1 MPSQPIP
8 LRKNDWRCIDVALS
22 EIPSEGY
29 CDQPYAVVNQ
39 RGEWV
44 VVMTTGRGVEGEPGQ
59 HTVSTISR
67 DRGRTWGPL
76 VDVEPADGPEASWA
90 TCVMIPSGRIF
101 VFYTYNADNLRQVL
115 AEDGQYLK
123 RVDTLGKLVFKF
135 SDDGGHSWSVDR
147 FEVPIRSF
155 AIDRSNVYEGK
166 HQFFWSIAK
175 PILHQGSL
183 YLALS
188 KVGNFGEGFMASGT
202 GAIVVSRNLANEE
215 RPGKFNWETLPD
227 GDAGL
232 PAPEGRVADE
242 HNIVAL
248 SEGSLYCVYRTNQG
262 HNVQAYSRDGG
273 RTWSQP
279 EWGRYRPEGR
289 LIKQPRC
296 LNKVH
301 RFANGKYALF
311 FHNNGGRHYSPHP
324 LGNRNPTWIAGGIE
338 RDGFIHWSEPE
349 ILLYDHDY
357 ARGISYPDW
366 VEDQGEYFFTETQK
380 TRARVH
386 QIPTVFM
393 EMLWAQATRR
403 EVTRTGLLLEVARSP
418 KGAETSIDW
427 PRVGK
432 LSTGDSFALELAV
445 DSARIMADR
454 KLLDTRLA
462 NTTNVGVLAQFAGTG
477 VTISQRREG
486 ALEILLDDGRS
497 PLWWSTEPGA
507 VPVERPFHLVVNV
520 DADSKVLTLV
530 INGQLYDGGD
540 RPFGYARFN
549 PFMYDVNGLSMVQ
562 WGRQIDLGV
571 ALIRVYGRSL
581 FTSEAVGNYRAFA
594 SD

>member
-1 MPSQPIP
+1 MPLP
-8 LRKNDWRCIDVALS
+8 RNDWRCIDVALS

-59 HTVSTISR
+59 HIVSTLSR

-76 VDVEPADGPEASWA
+76 VDVEPPDGPEASWA
-90 TCVMIPSGRIF
+90 TCAMIPSGRIF

-123 RVDTLGKLVFKF
+123 RVDTLGKLVFKY

-155 AIDRSNVYEGK
+155 AIDRGNVYAGK

-175 PILHQGSL
+175 PVLHQGSV
-183 YLALS
+183 YLPLS

-202 GAIVVSRNLANEE
+202 GAIVVSRNLVTEE
-215 RPGKFNWETLPD
+215 SPGKITWETLPD

-232 PAPEGRVADE
+232 SAPEGRVADE
-242 HNIVAL
+242 HNIVPL
-248 SEGSLYCVYRTNQG
+248 SDGSLYCVYRTNQG
-262 HNVQAYSRDGG
+262 NNVQAYSRDGG
-273 RTWSQP
+273 RTWSPP

-311 FHNNGGRHYSPHP
+311 FHNNGGRHYSAHP
-324 LGNRNPTWIAGGIE
+324 LGNRNPTWIACGIE

-349 ILLYDHDY
+349 ILLYDPDY
-357 ARGISYPDW
+357 TRGISYPDW
-366 VEDQGEYFFTETQK
+366 IEDQGEFFFTETQK

-386 QIPTVFM
+386 QIPTGFM

-403 EVTRTGLLLEVARSP
+403 EVALTGLLLEARRP
-418 KGAETSIDW
+418 REVAETSIDW

-432 LSTGDSFALELAV
+432 LSAGDSFALELAV
-445 DSARIMADR
+445 ASAPNRVDR
-454 KLLDTRLA
+454 VLLDTRLSI
-462 NTTNVGVLAQFAGTG
+462 TTNVGEHAQFAGTG
-477 VTISQRREG
+477 MTISQRHNG
-486 ALEILLDDGRS
+486 ALEVLLDDGRS
-497 PLWWSTEPGA
+497 PLWWSTEAGA
-507 VPVERPFHLVVNV
+507 VPLEYPLHLVVNV
-520 DADSKVLTLV
+520 DAGSEVLTLV

-540 RPFGYARFN
+540 RAFGYARFN
-549 PFMYDVNGLSMVQ
+549 PFMYDVNGRSRVE
-562 WGRQIDLGV
+562 WGRQVDLGV

-581 FTSEAVGNYRAFA
+581 FTSEAVGNYRAVA

>member
-59 HTVSTISR
+59 HIVSTISR

-135 SDDGGHSWSVDR
+135 SDDGGHSWSADR

-403 EVTRTGLLLEVARSP
+403 EVARTGLLLEVARSP
-418 KGAETSIDW
+418 KVAETSIDW
-427 PRVGK
+427 PQVGK
-432 LSTGDSFALELAV
+432 LSAGDSFALELAV
-445 DSARIMADR
+445 DSAPITADR

-477 VTISQRREG
+477 MTISQRREG

-549 PFMYDVNGLSMVQ
+549 PFMYDVNGLSRIE

>member
-1 MPSQPIP
+1 M
-8 LRKNDWRCIDVALS
+8 
-22 EIPSEGY
+22 
-29 CDQPYAVVNQ
+29 
-39 RGEWV
+39 
-44 VVMTTGRGVEGEPGQ
+44 
-59 HTVSTISR
+59 
-67 DRGRTWGPL
+67 
-76 VDVEPADGPEASWA
+76 
-90 TCVMIPSGRIF
+90 
-101 VFYTYNADNLRQVL
+101 
-115 AEDGQYLK
+115 
-123 RVDTLGKLVFKF
+123 
-135 SDDGGHSWSVDR
+135 
-147 FEVPIRSF
+147 
-155 AIDRSNVYEGK
+155 
-166 HQFFWSIAK
+166 
-175 PILHQGSL
+175 
-183 YLALS
+183 
-188 KVGNFGEGFMASGT
+188 
-202 GAIVVSRNLANEE
+202 VSRNLANEE
-215 RPGKFNWETLPD
+215 RPGKFTWETLPD

-248 SEGSLYCVYRTNQG
+248 SDGSLYCVYRTNQG

-324 LGNRNPTWIAGGIE
+324 LGNRNPTWSAGGIE

-403 EVTRTGLLLEVARSP
+403 EVARTGLLLEVARSP
-418 KGAETSIDW
+418 KVAETSIDW

-445 DSARIMADR
+445 DSAPIMADR

-477 VTISQRREG
+477 MTISQRREG

-581 FTSEAVGNYRAFA
+581 FTSEAVGNYRAFV

>member
-59 HTVSTISR
+59 HIVSTISR

-101 VFYTYNADNLRQVL
+101 VFYTYNADNLRRVL

-215 RPGKFNWETLPD
+215 RPGKFTWETLPD

-248 SEGSLYCVYRTNQG
+248 SDGSLYCVYRTNQG

-445 DSARIMADR
+445 DSAPITADR

-477 VTISQRREG
+477 MTISQRREG

-549 PFMYDVNGLSMVQ
+549 PFMYDVNGLSRIE

>member
-59 HTVSTISR
+59 HIVSTISR

-101 VFYTYNADNLRQVL
+101 VFYTYNADNLRRVL

-215 RPGKFNWETLPD
+215 RPGKFTWETLPD

-248 SEGSLYCVYRTNQG
+248 SDGSLYCVYRTNQG

-445 DSARIMADR
+445 DSAPIMADR

-549 PFMYDVNGLSMVQ
+549 PFMYDVNGLSRIE

>member
-1 MPSQPIP
+1 
-8 LRKNDWRCIDVALS
+8 
-22 EIPSEGY
+22 
-29 CDQPYAVVNQ
+29 
-39 RGEWV
+39 
-44 VVMTTGRGVEGEPGQ
+44 
-59 HTVSTISR
+59 
-67 DRGRTWGPL
+67 
-76 VDVEPADGPEASWA
+76 
-90 TCVMIPSGRIF
+90 
-101 VFYTYNADNLRQVL
+101 
-115 AEDGQYLK
+115 
-123 RVDTLGKLVFKF
+123 
-135 SDDGGHSWSVDR
+135 
-147 FEVPIRSF
+147 
-155 AIDRSNVYEGK
+155 
-166 HQFFWSIAK
+166 
-175 PILHQGSL
+175 
-183 YLALS
+183 
-188 KVGNFGEGFMASGT
+188 
-202 GAIVVSRNLANEE
+202 
-215 RPGKFNWETLPD
+215 
-227 GDAGL
+227 
-232 PAPEGRVADE
+232 
-242 HNIVAL
+242 
-248 SEGSLYCVYRTNQG
+248 
-262 HNVQAYSRDGG
+262 
-273 RTWSQP
+273 
-279 EWGRYRPEGR
+279 
-289 LIKQPRC
+289 
-296 LNKVH
+296 
-301 RFANGKYALF
+301 
-311 FHNNGGRHYSPHP
+311 
-324 LGNRNPTWIAGGIE
+324 
-338 RDGFIHWSEPE
+338 
-349 ILLYDHDY
+349 
-357 ARGISYPDW
+357 
-366 VEDQGEYFFTETQK
+366 
-380 TRARVH
+380 
-386 QIPTVFM
+386 M

-445 DSARIMADR
+445 DSAPITADR

-477 VTISQRREG
+477 MTISQRREG

>member
-1 MPSQPIP
+1 MPSQSIP

-59 HTVSTISR
+59 HIVSTISR

-101 VFYTYNADNLRQVL
+101 VFYTYNADNLRRVL

-155 AIDRSNVYEGK
+155 AIDQSNVYEGK

-202 GAIVVSRNLANEE
+202 GAIVVSRNLVTEE
-215 RPGKFNWETLPD
+215 RPGKFTWETLPD

-248 SEGSLYCVYRTNQG
+248 SDGSLYCVYRTNQG

-279 EWGRYRPEGR
+279 EWGRYRPGGR

-403 EVTRTGLLLEVARSP
+403 EVARTGLLLEVAKSP
-418 KGAETSIDW
+418 KVAETSIDW

-432 LSTGDSFALELAV
+432 LSAGDSFALELAV
-445 DSARIMADR
+445 DSAPIIADR
-454 KLLDTRLA
+454 KLLDTRLSK
-462 NTTNVGVLAQFAGTG
+462 TTNVGVLAQFAGTG
-477 VTISQRREG
+477 MTISQRRNG

-507 VPVERPFHLVVNV
+507 VPVERPLHLVVNV

-549 PFMYDVNGLSMVQ
+549 PFMYDVNGLSKVE
-562 WGRQIDLGV
+562 WGREIDWGV
-571 ALIRVYGRSL
+571 ALIRIYGRSL